1 MKKIL
6 LITLI
11 SIWAT
16 GSINAQ
22 KIKLKKGIV
31 NIDDTECMKYDS
43 SPNNAEFTSN
53 DGKQTIILKFI
64 RTGVGSNGG
73 LYTKIIFLE
82 QKLSLTSKSYIFNK
96 KNLIKKLLTD
106 GVLSD
111 CVIDVSKI
119 QKFVMKYDEGI

>member
-11 SIWAT
+11 SIWSI

-31 NIDDTECMKYDS
+31 YIDDTKCMKYTGNVS
-43 SPNNAEFTSN
+43 NAELISN

-64 RTGVGSNGG
+64 RTGVGHNGG
-73 LYTKIIFLE
+73 LYTKVIFVRA
-82 QKLSLTSKSYIFNK
+82 KTFSN
-96 KNLIKKLLTD
+96 
-106 GVLSD
+106 V
-111 CVIDVSKI
+111 
-119 QKFVMKYDEGI
+119 